1 MIRESISI
9 PIARNKRDPA
19 FIAGEAITADGRD
32 MLALKVAS
40 RLRELA
46 RGVNKGAYTD
56 MDEVMLQVLMEEAPA
71 PVRGKGPYMSPRG
84 RRRLPMDISRR
95 VELSD
100 GRTMSISDL
109 VNTDVMQSVS
119 AYDRSVFGAMGEKT
133 LVDEFRQQLIARGKL
148 TETEADKLKTWN
160 DVREYL
166 KSKEM
171 RYGSTGAE
179 VDRSIAHLDELM
191 AGLRSEPAPMT
202 LGSYFSPY
210 IGRLMKLAYLRQGH
224 AFGLAAVNEA
234 GRIVGR
240 TSVSSVISQLDT
252 VRELTIA
259 ARNGKFSP
267 DQQALLM
274 WIDQTLGTGSDRLRR
289 SVLGIVDSRLTR
301 YDPTTRQNWFNR
313 LNNWIKTKLDP
324 NLNQA
329 TVMMSDVTGLAPITS
344 ATQMLMTTSLI
355 QEVFDAAKKGEVP
368 YSDALLAQW
377 GVTRSEFM
385 AFSRKLSET
394 AKTNANGRV
403 IDFDHTL
410 WGAKEYGDFLLFL
423 ERGTISSIQDP
434 PVRGDFSK
442 GFWSDWGR
450 LLLQFRTF
458 NIKGI
463 SNFLM
468 TSSQR
473 ADSRVAAEY
482 LTLGALAV
490 LTQMARKALFAPTNR
505 SEKEQKKYYEE
516 SFSPQALVG
525 YFMSGPTENYVL
537 TAGVDSVAQLM
548 TGKTV
553 FSQNVRYSGLGG
565 SPFDI
570 SSTPA
575 WSVLSDTGK
584 ALRGPVQ
591 AILRE
596 DRNFSQK
603 DLHNL
608 TSMMFFR
615 RLWPV
620 SQVINAA
627 ENGISSHLNLP
638 EKSEVKTPH

>member
-1 MIRESISI
+1 
-9 PIARNKRDPA
+9 
-19 FIAGEAITADGRD
+19 
-32 MLALKVAS
+32 
-40 RLRELA
+40 
-46 RGVNKGAYTD
+46 
-56 MDEVMLQVLMEEAPA
+56 
-71 PVRGKGPYMSPRG
+71 
-84 RRRLPMDISRR
+84 
-95 VELSD
+95 
-100 GRTMSISDL
+100 
-109 VNTDVMQSVS
+109 
-119 AYDRSVFGAMGEKT
+119 
-133 LVDEFRQQLIARGKL
+133 
-148 TETEADKLKTWN
+148 
-160 DVREYL
+160 
-166 KSKEM
+166 
-171 RYGSTGAE
+171 
-179 VDRSIAHLDELM
+179 
-191 AGLRSEPAPMT
+191 
-202 LGSYFSPY
+202 
-210 IGRLMKLAYLRQGH
+210 
-224 AFGLAAVNEA
+224 
-234 GRIVGR
+234 
-240 TSVSSVISQLDT
+240 
-252 VRELTIA
+252 
-259 ARNGKFSP
+259 
-267 DQQALLM
+267 
-274 WIDQTLGTGSDRLRR
+274 
-289 SVLGIVDSRLTR
+289 
-301 YDPTTRQNWFNR
+301 
-313 LNNWIKTKLDP
+313 
-324 NLNQA
+324 
-329 TVMMSDVTGLAPITS
+329 
-344 ATQMLMTTSLI
+344 
-355 QEVFDAAKKGEVP
+355 
-368 YSDALLAQW
+368 
-377 GVTRSEFM
+377 M

-482 LTLGALAV
+482 LTLGTLAV

-627 ENGISSHLNLP
+627 ENGISTHLNLP
-638 EKSEVKTPH
+638 EKSEVKTAD